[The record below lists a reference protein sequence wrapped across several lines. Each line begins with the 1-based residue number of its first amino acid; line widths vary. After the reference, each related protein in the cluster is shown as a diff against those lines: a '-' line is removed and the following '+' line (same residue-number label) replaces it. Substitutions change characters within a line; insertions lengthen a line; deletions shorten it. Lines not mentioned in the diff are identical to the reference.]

1 MEEYRGY
8 IVVGNPINLILR
20 SCRNS
25 GNAQMPDAR
34 SRNARHQM
42 LLSNALPNAAPR
54 CQMLKRQMLLSN
66 ALPNAAP
73 RCQMLKHQIP
83 DAPSQMLLP
92 DARCQMLLPNAPPKC
107 CSQMLYAQM
116 PDTPPFSQILNYPS
130 YARSQMPTG
139 STAAAVGQLP
149 SELASKSSSE
159 AAQRYI
165 MKQFQCFYN

>member
-54 CQMLKRQMLLSN
+54 CQMLKHQM
-66 ALPNAAP
+66 
-73 RCQMLKHQIP
+73 P